1 MEDELF
7 DKTTK
12 NVRLTEILRKSLIE
26 GEFAAGDRFPS
37 QNELC
42 AKYGVGSH
50 TVREAMASLV
60 HEGLLIRVQGKGTFV
75 AECKVEHRTIGV
87 VMPHLHALGRMQVAS
102 WLLYYIEQ
110 YSKESG
116 CHIILCLDNDDPA
129 AERDNLNGL
138 ADRAV
143 DGIICY
149 PVSGLSNVDV
159 MEKMQD
165 RGIPFVLID
174 CYPYPDHPNLSYVTT
189 DNYQGA
195 FQAVKRLSELGFN
208 EVYMINHEST
218 SGPGNLRQKG
228 YDAAIKELGLG
239 GETRMLD
246 ISETAT
252 FEEIVKSAGEE
263 TLQVLHERSGKI
275 SIFTMNSIIMY
286 GVMDAVKQSG
296 VDVSGISLCTFDAPD
311 DSWPDNITSVSVLQP
326 LEEIARTAVDVVIEG
341 ISGNKEFRHTMLEP
355 TVVVNEAVCLA

>member
-1 MEDELF
+1 VEDELF

-12 NVRLTEILRKSLIE
+12 NVRLTEILRKSLVD

-60 HEGLLIRVQGKGTFV
+60 HEGLLTRVQGKGTFV
-75 AECKVEHRTIGV
+75 AECRIEPKTIGV

-116 CHIILCLDNDDPA
+116 CHIILCIDNDDPA

-138 ADRAV
+138 ADRGV

-149 PVSGLSNVDV
+149 PVSGLSNVDI
-159 MEKMQD
+159 MEQMQEK
-165 RGIPFVLID
+165 GIPFVLID

-195 FQAVKRLSELGFN
+195 YQAVQRLSELGFSD
-208 EVYMINHEST
+208 VYMMNHEST

-228 YDAAIKELGLG
+228 YNAAIKDLHLG
-239 GETRMLD
+239 GETRMMD
-246 ISETAT
+246 IPETAK
-252 FEEIVKSAGEE
+252 FEQIVQSSMID
-263 TLQVLHERSGKI
+263 TLQLLEKHTNKV

-286 GVMDAVKQSG
+286 GVLDAVKQAG
-296 VDVSGISLCTFDAPD
+296 VDVSGIALCTFDAPD
-311 DSWPDNITSVSVLQP
+311 DSWPDNVTCVSVLQP
-326 LEEIARTAVDVVIEG
+326 LEEIARTAVNVVIDG
-341 ISGNKEFRHTMLEP
+341 IGGNKEFRHVMLEP
-355 TVVVNEAVCLA
+355 TVVVNEAAC